1 MRPARNIAGAAER
14 FEVELDIAPT
24 CPTASRPRWPVLRL
38 LAEEAAGARPRRA
51 EAARHARAQV
61 ERMTRQLARLRGLPP
76 GKSLALSVSLWQ
88 LGDAFWVFLEGEY
101 YQLLQ
106 RQLRERFAETPIM
119 VTTVTD
125 GWLPGYV
132 PTAETYGRGIYQ
144 ESIAVVA
151 PGSLERLIEALAAR
165 IETWADA

>member
-1 MRPARNIAGAAER
+1 
-14 FEVELDIAPT
+14 
-24 CPTASRPRWPVLRL
+24 
-38 LAEEAAGARPRRA
+38 
-51 EAARHARAQV
+51 
-61 ERMTRQLARLRGLPP
+61 MTRQLERLRGLPP

-88 LGDAFWVFLEGEY
+88 LGDAFWLFVAGEH

-106 RQLRERFAETPIM
+106 RQLRGRFADTPIV
-119 VTTVTD
+119 VTTLTD

-151 PGSLERLIEALAAR
+151 PGSLERLIEALAAHR
-165 IETWADA
+165 NLGGRLTAARLRAAALFDDFPGFGDNQKETRQDPSFDAKGI